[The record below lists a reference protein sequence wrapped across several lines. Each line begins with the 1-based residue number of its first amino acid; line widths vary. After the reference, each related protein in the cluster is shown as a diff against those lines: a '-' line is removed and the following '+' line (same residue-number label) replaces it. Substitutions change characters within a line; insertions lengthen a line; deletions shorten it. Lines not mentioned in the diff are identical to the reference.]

1 MERKEIT
8 LPQPLLHH
16 CTISS
21 GLFHYLNNFC
31 FPITLQRSSKDE
43 NQTSASYSCSPRYQL
58 RALLTCTAWAIVL
71 L

>member
-31 FPITLQRSSKDE
+31 FPITLQRNSKDE
-43 NQTSASYSCSPRYQL
+43 NQIQSISLLVILALPGTSLQL
-58 RALLTCTAWAIVL
+58 C
-71 L
+71 